1 MSLHALVEKVSV
13 FTQEDRAQLGDGQ
26 GAMCDLFTQYGALL
40 ANQGEMVTASKY
52 ISSQDNV
59 SNELRH
65 RLFYASQMDRSGAAH
80 PPLPFEQIYVSC
92 ESLSEK
98 AIVLSLLP
106 LLLRFLSHSPVSILR
121 SPQTFLF

>member
-1 MSLHALVEKVSV
+1 MGRVDSMSLHSLVEKVSV
-13 FTQEDRAQLGDGQ
+13 FTQEDRTQLSEGQ

-40 ANQGEMVTASKY
+40 ANQGEILTASKF

-80 PPLPFEQIYVSC
+80 PPLPFEQIYVRN
-92 ESLSEK
+92 LF
-98 AIVLSLLP
+98 I
-106 LLLRFLSHSPVSILR
+106 R
-121 SPQTFLF
+121 PQ